1 MKRRPAAA
9 RNRGQVVQL
18 TLVLAVLALGGAGT
32 AALIR
37 AKKPPEQQAR
47 VVKGPLVDVTEV
59 RAAALPMTIVA
70 HGTVRPRVQI
80 DVVPQVGGRVVHV
93 HPSLVAGGFLE
104 AGEPLIQ
111 IESADYELA
120 VQQARARLVSAQTS
134 VAGAEAAI
142 EQARTSLMME
152 RAEADV
158 ARSEWNEMRGDQPIP
173 PLVAR
178 QPQIRQAQAMVAS
191 AEAQR
196 EGAAAGVLSAETVL
210 AEATL
215 NLDRTRISLPFDA
228 RVLEEHVDLGQTVVA
243 GQPIATVYGVDA
255 VEITVPIK
263 DGELAWF
270 DLPINGQGVGS
281 PAQVIAT
288 FAGGRHTWPGRVK
301 RMGGQIDP
309 RSRLVPV
316 VIEVE
321 HPFRPGRPPLTP
333 GMFVDVA
340 ITGHTASN
348 AIAVPRPAIRQG
360 REVWVV
366 RDGKLDI
373 VPAEIIRTDRE
384 MAYLIHGLSDGDQV
398 VVSLLDAVTQGMTVR
413 VATRRRQRRDLHGL
427 RDTRRAD
434 KRDRPVTEHP

>member
-1 MKRRPAAA
+1 MKRRADTA
-9 RNRGQVVQL
+9 RNRARVIQPAL
-18 TLVLAVLALGGAGT
+18 ALAVLALGGAGA
-32 AALIR
+32 AALVK
-37 AKKPPEQQAR
+37 AKKPPEQQTC
-47 VVKGPLVDVTEV
+47 VVKGPLVGVTEV
-59 RAAALPMTIVA
+59 YAAAIPMTIGG

-111 IESADYELA
+111 IEPTDYELA

-134 VAGAEAAI
+134 VTGAGAAI

-158 ARSEWNEMRGDQPIP
+158 AQAEWNEMHGAEPIP

-196 EGAAAGVLSAETVL
+196 EAAAANVLSAETAL

-215 NLDRTRISLPFDA
+215 NLNRTRISLPFDA
-228 RVLEEHVDLGQTVVA
+228 RVLKENVDLSQTVVA

-270 DLPINGQGVGS
+270 DLPINGQADG
-281 PAQVIAT
+281 PAAQVIAT
-288 FAGGRHTWPGRVK
+288 FAGGRHTWPGRVT
-301 RMGGQIDP
+301 RMGGQVDP
-309 RSRLVPV
+309 QSRLVPV

-340 ITGHTASN
+340 ITGRTVSN
-348 AIAVPRPAIRQG
+348 TIAVPRIAIRHA

-373 VPAEIIRTDRE
+373 VPVEIIRADRE
-384 MAYLIHGLSDGDQV
+384 TAYLTSGLSDGDQV
-398 VVSLLDAVTQGMTVR
+398 VVSLLDTVTQGMTVR
-413 VATRRRQRRDLHGL
+413 IAAAHDIDHPEMSAAFTADSELTDTTRR
-427 RDTRRAD
+427 
-434 KRDRPVTEHP
+434 